1 VNIDLA
7 ILSNLG
13 VSIDNSTGQIVIST
27 DFGIVRRNYFEA
39 KVDSSLE
46 NMVCGLSGNY
56 TGGNKADDFTKPD
69 GTLAGSPDEFGKSW
83 VDPNDPK

>member
-1 VNIDLA
+1 MFL
-7 ILSNLG
+7 NLG
-13 VSIDNSTGQIVIST
+13 VTIDNSMNQIVIST
-27 DFGIVRRNYFEA
+27 DFGIVVTFHRNYFEA

-46 NMVCGLSGNY
+46 NKVCGLCGNY

>member
-1 VNIDLA
+1 MNIDLA

-27 DFGIVRRNYFEA
+27 DFGIVVTFHRNYFEA

-46 NMVCGLSGNY
+46 NMVCSLSGNY

-69 GTLAGSPDEFGKSW
+69 GTLAGW